1 MKKLLTTLGIAG
13 LAFLVT
19 AQAQTADSKLEWA
32 TKAVALQQGP
42 ELDRLIGQL
51 AESSA
56 QELVQSW
63 GAKLSA
69 DVPKA
74 QVEKAAESLN
84 VELKKYH
91 DEVSEIIKNK
101 VNKASTDSLI
111 PVYMERFSLDEL
123 RQLVVFFES
132 SAVKKYQATA
142 PELGNI
148 FINQLIIET
157 RADVFARAKIFDDA
171 ATKIVGSSPKVP
183 TAAAAAAAP
192 DKNKPVIKK

>member
-1 MKKLLTTLGIAG
+1 MKKLLTALGIAG
-13 LAFLVT
+13 LVFSIT

-51 AESSA
+51 ADSST

-84 VELKKYH
+84 LELKKYR
-91 DEVSEIIKNK
+91 DEVSKIIQDK
-101 VNKASTDSLI
+101 VNKASADSLI
-111 PVYMERFSLDEL
+111 PVYMERFSLEEL
-123 RQLVVFFES
+123 KQLVVFFES

-148 FINQLIIET
+148 FINHLIVET
-157 RADVFARAKIFDDA
+157 RTDVFARAKIFDDA
-171 ATKIVGSSPKVP
+171 ATKIASASPKVP
-183 TAAAAAAAP
+183 TAAAAAVP
-192 DKNKPVIKK
+192 DKNKPVVKK

>member
-1 MKKLLTTLGIAG
+1 MSILLNALGIAG
-13 LAFLVT
+13 LIFSIT
-19 AQAQTADSKLEWA
+19 AQAQTADSKLDWA

-69 DVPKA
+69 DVPKT
-74 QVEKAAESLN
+74 QVEKAAGSLN

-101 VNKASTDSLI
+101 VNKASTDGLI
-111 PVYMERFSLDEL
+111 PAYMERFSLDEL

-148 FINQLIIET
+148 FINQLIVET
-157 RADVFARAKIFDDA
+157 RADVFARAKIFDNA
-171 ATKIVGSSPKVP
+171 ATKIVSASAREPNIADATV
-183 TAAAAAAAP
+183 P
-192 DKNKPVIKK
+192 DKNKPIVKK

>member
-1 MKKLLTTLGIAG
+1 MKKLLTALGIAG
-13 LAFLVT
+13 LVFSIT

-51 AESSA
+51 ADSST
-56 QELVQSW
+56 QELVQNW

-84 VELKKYH
+84 LELKKYR
-91 DEVSEIIKNK
+91 DEVSKIIQDK
-101 VNKASTDSLI
+101 VNKASADSLI
-111 PVYMERFSLDEL
+111 PVYMERFSSEEL
-123 RQLVVFFES
+123 KQLVVFFES

-148 FINQLIIET
+148 FINHLIVET
-157 RADVFARAKIFDDA
+157 RTDVFARAKIFDDA
-171 ATKIVGSSPKVP
+171 ATKIVSASPKVP
-183 TAAAAAAAP
+183 TAAAAAVP
-192 DKNKPVIKK
+192 DKNKPVVKK

>member
-1 MKKLLTTLGIAG
+1 MSILLNALGIAG
-13 LAFLVT
+13 LIFSIT
-19 AQAQTADSKLEWA
+19 AQAQTADSKLDWA

-69 DVPKA
+69 DVPKT
-74 QVEKAAESLN
+74 QVEKAAGSLN

-101 VNKASTDSLI
+101 VNKASTDGLI
-111 PVYMERFSLDEL
+111 PAYMERFSLDEL

-148 FINQLIIET
+148 FINQLIVET
-157 RADVFARAKIFDDA
+157 RADVFARAKIFDNA
-171 ATKIVGSSPKVP
+171 ATKIVSASAREPNI
-183 TAAAAAAAP
+183 AAATVP
-192 DKNKPVIKK
+192 DKNKPIVKK